1 MKGKLTPVIF
11 SDILLHI
18 QEELQKRF
26 FCRALAEKF
35 FVIFYFLRISYERCI
50 RIFIDTG
57 TCRHGSFVRRCRAIW
72 FRMCFIIFDFFPLS

>member
-26 FCRALAEKF
+26 FLSCIGRKILCH
-35 FVIFYFLRISYERCI
+35 ILFLEN
-50 RIFIDTG
+50 
-57 TCRHGSFVRRCRAIW
+57 
-72 FRMCFIIFDFFPLS
+72 II